1 MCSKGLLK
9 RMLPF
14 FATFAVAIFITS
26 FFVDLSAPRFG
37 RGRWMRHMECDR
49 RMDMELQQQRE
60 EIKRLHE
67 QLDGRQMKIVTMD
80 DTEMDEIPNDI
91 RVPLPPPH
99 PVVPHA
105 RH

>member
-9 RMLPF
+9 RILPF

-37 RGRWMRHMECDR
+37 RGHRMHHEME
-49 RMDMELQQQRE
+49 RMQMELQQQRE
-60 EIKRLHE
+60 ENRRLRE
-67 QLDGRQMKIVTMD
+67 QLDGGKMNVVTMEAP
-80 DTEMDEIPNDI
+80 EMDEIPLDV

-99 PVVPHA
+99 PIAPHA